1 MTASAHQISAHGA
14 DHHPVVMV
22 PHVNIHNFCDNQQTG
37 EILQQAAMDRRMGHA
52 HVSIQLGG
60 ITAAIQVYHHQPTPN
75 VLVVETHAGRDQLL
89 NELGQLAEVCQPTT
103 KVIVIGHVNDVILY
117 RELMRQGIS
126 EYIVAPITALQY
138 IESVASLYKDPKS
151 DPLGRIFAFVGAK
164 GGVGSSTIAHNIAYR
179 MSGKHSVETVIT
191 DLDLSFGTAGLNFNQ
206 DANNGMVEALGQPD
220 RVDSTLIDR
229 LLTKIGTKL
238 SLLGG
243 PCQVDREF
251 SIEAQSVETVLNAL
265 RRSVPCII
273 VDVPNVWA
281 PWVRYTLINADEVI
295 ITATPDLA
303 CLRNTKNM
311 VDLLK
316 QARPNDHLPRIVLNQ
331 VGVPKRPEVTAA
343 DFAKAIG
350 ITPSLVIPYDPVT
363 FGTAQSNGQML
374 VEVGPKSKPA
384 EQVDMLADILSGN
397 SRVAAKSGGKFNLNE
412 IFQKLPSLRKK

>member
-1 MTASAHQISAHGA
+1 MTVTAHHMSPHGLE
-14 DHHPVVMV
+14 HHPVVMV

-60 ITAAIQVYHHQPTPN
+60 IPAAIQVYQQQPTPN
-75 VLVVETHAGRDQLL
+75 VLVVETHSGRDQLL
-89 NELGQLAEVCQPTT
+89 TELNHLAEVCQPTT

-126 EYIVAPITALQY
+126 EYVVAPITPLQY

-151 DPLGRIFAFVGAK
+151 DPLGRIFAFVGSK

-179 MSGKHSVETVIT
+179 MSGRHSLETVIT

-206 DANNGMVEALGQPD
+206 DANSGMVEALGQPD

-229 LLTKIGTKL
+229 LLTKLGGKL

-251 SIEAQSVETVLNAL
+251 NIEAHSVETVLNAL
-265 RRSVPCII
+265 RRSVPAIV

-281 PWVRYTLINADEVI
+281 PWVRYTLINADEVV
-295 ITATPDLA
+295 ITATPELA
-303 CLRNTKNM
+303 SLRNTKNLI
-311 VDLLK
+311 DLLK
-316 QARPNDHLPRIVLNQ
+316 QARPNDHLPRLVINQ
-331 VGVPKRPEVTAA
+331 VGVPKRPEVSPA
-343 DFAKAIG
+343 DFGKAVG
-350 ITPSLVIPYDPVT
+350 LDPTMVIPYDPQT
-363 FGTAQSNGQML
+363 FGTAQSNGQMIAD
-374 VEVGPKSKPA
+374 VGPKTKPA
-384 EQVDMLADILSGN
+384 ELIDDLADMLSGH
-397 SRVAAKSGGKFNLNE
+397 AKIPAKGGKLNLTG

>member
-1 MTASAHQISAHGA
+1 
-14 DHHPVVMV
+14 MV

-37 EILQQAAMDRRMGHA
+37 EVLQQAAMDRRMGHA

-60 ITAAIQVYHHQPTPN
+60 LAAAIQVYQHQPTPN
-75 VLVVETHAGRDQLL
+75 VLVVETHAGREQLL
-89 NELGQLAEVCQPTT
+89 AELGKLAEVCQPTT
-103 KVIVIGHVNDVILY
+103 KVIIIGHVNDVILY

-126 EYIVAPITALQY
+126 EYIVAPVSALHY
-138 IESVASLYKDPKS
+138 IESIASLYKDPKS
-151 DPLGRIFAFVGAK
+151 DPLGRIFAFVGSK

-179 MSGKHSVETVIT
+179 LSGKHSVETVIT
-191 DLDLSFGTAGLNFNQ
+191 DLDLAFGTAGLNFNQ
-206 DANNGMVEALGQPD
+206 DANGGMIEALGSPD

-229 LLTKIGTKL
+229 LLTKLGGKL

-251 SIEAQSVETVLNAL
+251 AIEAHSMEIVLNAL
-265 RRSVPCII
+265 RRSVPCIV

-295 ITATPDLA
+295 ITATPELA
-303 CLRNTKNM
+303 SLRNTKNI

-316 QARPNDHLPRIVLNQ
+316 QARPNDHLPRIILNQ
-331 VGVPKRPEVTAA
+331 VGVPKRPEVSAA
-343 DFAKAIG
+343 DFAKAVG
-350 ITPSLVIPYDPVT
+350 ITPELVIPYDPMV

-374 VEVGPKSKPA
+374 FEVGPKSKSA
-384 EQVDMLADILSGN
+384 EQLDVLADILSGN
-397 SRVAAKSGGKFNLNE
+397 NKTAPKSGKFNLNE